1 MNISKK
7 YLEKK
12 YDCKKSHSNFV
23 LFKKKNNLTK
33 KFGFKKVDKYYRMAL
48 ADLDTIKSNE

>member
-1 MNISKK
+1 MIAKNLTQTLSF
-7 YLEKK
+7 
-12 YDCKKSHSNFV
+12 S
-23 LFKKKNNLTK
+23 KKKNNLTK